1 MISVQ
6 TNIDV
11 FTKAFNHYSI
21 NKQSDVFVK
30 KITSDLKEKFKTE
43 SFPFNFTQN
52 EWNFRPLVKYLNKSA
67 MILNFNCRNKE
78 IINYLKL
85 FAIYQLTTCKVTTVA
100 TNLQK
105 IKSTLDNITSLK
117 NISIL
122 QVENFDLI
130 DYYKFKNIS
139 IDNQL
144 RHNISLFKFY
154 SFISNS
160 LKLKCSLD
168 ITKLIKDK
176 KEQLKIVSQIST
188 NKTPLITKDLFN
200 IIENKLTG
208 FIENSSNLFRDR
220 VIAGAILIQMQTGL
234 RSNEILSLQRDC
246 IKLKKIDDKE
256 IYFLE
261 YNQLKSIRNDYE
273 QHFNSTICTKKCKV
287 VIDKLNSILST
298 VKSGSNFLI
307 DPNDKFYVPISVNR
321 YVDLYKKVLVKAC
334 GHELLKKHEG
344 TVETSINGLV
354 YNIPQPKQ
362 FRVYFC
368 TELYRQNF
376 PLTVIES
383 LLGHISAHEM
393 QGYYIRSTNSELL
406 NATKNVMDNI
416 LNKKLTLLG
425 GANATIF
432 QNKIQELKNTF
443 EINPSEIKVEDSTD
457 DLINKLSKEFVIKSK
472 AGGFCIKKA
481 SSQTNCINEKLTNKL
496 LCATGICPNAY
507 HFFYNIFT
515 TYQDFQSVRA
525 VYTNLISRGQI
536 RAAEC
541 EYNKL
546 VDICERRLLPELKEL
561 KKELKTNGKD
571 IVLSDYPELKE
582 IVNNIQEI
590 ESEAKQWKKM

>member
-1 MISVQ
+1 
-6 TNIDV
+6 
-11 FTKAFNHYSI
+11 
-21 NKQSDVFVK
+21 
-30 KITSDLKEKFKTE
+30 
-43 SFPFNFTQN
+43 
-52 EWNFRPLVKYLNKSA
+52 
-67 MILNFNCRNKE
+67 
-78 IINYLKL
+78 
-85 FAIYQLTTCKVTTVA
+85 
-100 TNLQK
+100 
-105 IKSTLDNITSLK
+105 
-117 NISIL
+117 
-122 QVENFDLI
+122 
-130 DYYKFKNIS
+130 
-139 IDNQL
+139 
-144 RHNISLFKFY
+144 
-154 SFISNS
+154 
-160 LKLKCSLD
+160 
-168 ITKLIKDK
+168 
-176 KEQLKIVSQIST
+176 
-188 NKTPLITKDLFN
+188 
-200 IIENKLTG
+200 
-208 FIENSSNLFRDR
+208 
-220 VIAGAILIQMQTGL
+220 MQTGL

-344 TVETSINGLV
+344 TVENSINGLV

-507 HFFYNIFT
+507 HFLYKIFT
-515 TYQDFQSVRA
+515 TYQYFQSLRA
-525 VYTNLISRGQI
+525 VYTKLISRGQI